1 MPTATLTRR
10 PVFTVLL
17 EGGPRHLPRR
27 VEVPRKT
34 AMSGKV
40 KVPNGRRLGALR
52 VRPRRRARLGVP
64 VGHAHLDRRVS
75 P

>member
-10 PVFTVLL
+10 PAFTVLL

-40 KVPNGRRLGALR
+40 KVPNGAGWEHFAYVPGAGPDWVFR
-52 VRPRRRARLGVP
+52 WVMRTSVAE
-64 VGHAHLDRRVS
+64 
-75 P
+75 